1 MMKYLKIQNKLVN
14 VWEHLEDRI
23 KAAALSFVVLILTL
37 ALFLGGRTI
46 LANDDV
52 PIRLVVYAFSTQE
65 LVLTQGIFPAFERK
79 WEEETGR
86 DLTITSLFGPS
97 GTLAG
102 QINLGAPADV
112 AILSNERH
120 VNLLKFG
127 EQIEGETQ
135 GVVISSTPIIIA
147 TKRGNPAGI
156 TEFSDLAQPG
166 LQLIHADPHTS
177 GVGEWAILAEYGSA
191 LLDSGNQPTAER
203 QLKDIWS
210 NVRLLGSSAR
220 STLTLFEIGAGDALV
235 TYEQDVRLALERG
248 VPLEIVIP
256 RCTIVAQFTAVIVDK
271 NVTSVERPVAEAFI
285 QFLLSDAGQNILH
298 QYHQRSPDPEDN
310 YFPKLIHPFT
320 VEDIGGW
327 PHAYE
332 ELILS
337 VWQKEIEQRLDLE
350 SISVI
355 QTPGE

>member
-1 MMKYLKIQNKLVN
+1 MRKFPKIQNKLVSA
-14 VWEHLEDRI
+14 WEHLEDRI
-23 KAAALSFVVLILTL
+23 KAAALTFVVLILTL

-46 LANDDV
+46 LANDNV

-65 LVLTQGIFPAFERK
+65 LALTQGIFPAFERK
-79 WEEETGR
+79 WEAETGR
-86 DLTITSLFGPS
+86 DLTIKSLFGPS

-102 QINLGAPADV
+102 QINLGAPADI

-127 EQIEGETQ
+127 KQIEGETQ
-135 GVVISSTPIIIA
+135 RVVISSSPIIIA

-156 TEFSDLAQPG
+156 TEFSDLAQPD

-191 LLDSGNQPTAER
+191 FLDSGNHTTAES

-220 STLTLFEIGAGDALV
+220 ATLTLFELGAGDALV
-235 TYEQDVRLALERG
+235 TYEQDARLALERG

-256 RCTIVAQFTAVIVDK
+256 TRTIVAQYAAVLVDK

-285 QFLLSDAGQNILH
+285 QYLLSDAGQNILY
-298 QYHQRSPDPEDN
+298 QYHQRSADPEDN
-310 YFPKLIHPFT
+310 RFPKLIHPFT

-327 PHAYE
+327 SHAYE

-337 VWQKEIEQRLDLE
+337 VWQKEIEPRLDLE

-355 QTPGE
+355 QRPGE